1 MVLFLL
7 FFLILYVYW
16 VVRTSTKKNH
26 AVPNLLL
33 AELASQAAFV
43 VANAVLVLL
52 VLTPSSVREFFL
64 DFFNMNGSAI
74 FLKLG
79 SVSALYISLC
89 IYLLDRAKLS
99 DQMPSEDNRKKAKE
113 LFLVSIVPIAF
124 FLGRVWA
131 SRYLYGGLHR

>member
-16 VVRTSTKKNH
+16 VVRTNTKKNR

-43 VANAVLVLL
+43 VANAAVVLL

-64 DFFNMNGSAI
+64 EYFRMDGSYL

-79 SVSALYISLC
+79 PVSALFISIC
-89 IYLLDRAKLS
+89 IYLIDRARLS
-99 DQMPSEDNRKKAKE
+99 EQMSSEEKSKNTKE
-113 LFLVSIVPIAF
+113 LFLVFIIPIVF
-124 FLGRVWA
+124 FLGLAW
-131 SRYLYGGLHR
+131 SNQYLFGDLQR